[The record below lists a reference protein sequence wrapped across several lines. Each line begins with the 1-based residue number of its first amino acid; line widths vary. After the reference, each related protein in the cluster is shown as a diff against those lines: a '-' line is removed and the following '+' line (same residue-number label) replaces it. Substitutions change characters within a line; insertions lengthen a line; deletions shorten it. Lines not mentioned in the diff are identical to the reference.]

1 MKVFAH
7 GQGDGAKA
15 VNYVIDPK
23 RKGREESPPEVLR
36 GDPEIVRMVI
46 GSTDRKWKYTSG
58 VLSWAPE
65 DQVSPETEKKIME
78 DFEKTA
84 FAGMEPDQY
93 SVLWVRHSHAG
104 HHEMHF
110 IIPRTE
116 LTQDKAMNACPPGW
130 QKQYDVWRDL
140 WNERMEWARPDDPKR
155 ARVAQPGKEIQFDSK
170 NKRAELKQQITDY
183 LAQGIS
189 KGVYQN
195 RDDLIEG
202 LENVGFSIPR
212 KGKNYITLESSQDG
226 QRIRMKGG
234 IYAASWRADKQ
245 IERAGELTVAGNGAS
260 RAGRISRLERELEEV
275 RRSRA
280 EYNQKRYGR
289 STAKIEKEAVRNFGL
304 SLEAKF
310 TGKFP
315 IRFAASHSVG
325 LHNRILRLEN
335 QGESRGLSNNQHTNS
350 KPEEEYK
357 QNYRMEDQ
365 RISDRESKISGFPQ
379 GNEAGNSPDKQRP
392 ASRFIKEVDYERV
405 KSELI
410 GGPSQNR
417 EGAKP
422 KVKRTGRE
430 NCRADKGG
438 SRLPGLA
445 ERLGKSLERVGAV
458 VGAFGRLVGRAKMK
472 SKGLAASCRKS
483 SKMWM

>member
-1 MKVFAH
+1 MYMKVFVH

-36 GDPEIVRMVI
+36 GDPEIVRKVI

-84 FAGMEPDQY
+84 FAGMDPDQY

-202 LENVGFSIPR
+202 MEKAGFSIPR

-260 RAGRISRLERELEEV
+260 RAERISRLERKLEEV
-275 RRSRA
+275 RRNRV
-280 EYNQKRYGR
+280 EYNKKRYGR
-289 STAKIEKEAVRNFGL
+289 STAKVEKEAVRNLGI

-310 TGKFP
+310 AGKFP

-335 QGESRGLSNNQHTNS
+335 QRESRGVKRNQHTNNKS
-350 KPEEEYK
+350 EEEYK
-357 QNYRMEDQ
+357 QIYSMENQ
-365 RISDRESKISGFPQ
+365 RIPNRESKISGLPQ
-379 GNEAGNSPDKQRP
+379 GNEAGNSPDQQRS

-405 KSELI
+405 ESELI

-422 KVKRTGRE
+422 QIKRAGQE
-430 NCRADKGG
+430 YCRADRRG

-445 ERLGKSLERVGAV
+445 ERLGKSLERVGEV
-458 VGAFGRLVGRAKMK
+458 VRKIVRLMDRKRLK
-472 SKGLAASCRKS
+472 SKVMGR
-483 SKMWM
+483 

>member
-36 GDPEIVRMVI
+36 GDPEIVRKVI

-65 DQVSPETEKKIME
+65 DKVSPETEKKVME

-116 LTQDKAMNACPPGW
+116 LTQDKAMNPCPPGW

-140 WNERMEWARPDDPKR
+140 WNERKDWARPDDPKR
-155 ARVAQPGKEIQFDSK
+155 ARIVQPGKAIQFSNNSK
-170 NKRAELKQQITDY
+170 AELKDQITNY
-183 LAQGIS
+183 LALGIS
-189 KGVYQN
+189 KGVYQT

-202 LENVGFSIPR
+202 LKNTGFSIPR
-212 KGKNYITLESSQDG
+212 KGKNYITLESPQDG

-260 RAGRISRLERELEEV
+260 RTERISRLERKLEEV
-275 RRSRA
+275 RRNRA
-280 EYNQKRYGR
+280 EYNKRRYGR
-289 STAKIEKEAVRNFGL
+289 TTAKVEKEAVRNFGL

-310 TGKFP
+310 AGKFP
-315 IRFAASHSVG
+315 IRFTASHSVG
-325 LHNRILRLEN
+325 LHNRILRMEN
-335 QGESRGLSNNQHTNS
+335 QSESCGINKNQYTNS
-350 KPEEEYK
+350 KSEEEYK
-357 QNYRMEDQ
+357 QIFSMEDQ
-365 RISDRESKISGFPQ
+365 RTPDRESKISGLPQ
-379 GNEAGNSPDKQRP
+379 GIEAGNNPDKQRP

-405 KSELI
+405 ESELI

-417 EGAKP
+417 KRAKP
-422 KVKRTGRE
+422 QVKRAGRE
-430 NCRADKGG
+430 NCRIDKGG
-438 SRLPGLA
+438 PRLPGLA

-458 VGAFGRLVGRAKMK
+458 VGAFGRLVEKSRQRLK
-472 SKGLAASCRKS
+472 SKGVVGNIKRFSG
-483 SKMWM
+483 M

>member
-1 MKVFAH
+1 MYMKVFAH

-212 KGKNYITLESSQDG
+212 KGKNYITLESPQDG

-245 IERAGELTVAGNGAS
+245 VERAGEITVAGNGAS
-260 RAGRISRLERELEEV
+260 RTGRISRLERELEEV
-275 RRSRA
+275 RSSRA

-289 STAKIEKEAVRNFGL
+289 TTEKVEKEGVRNFGL

-310 TGKFP
+310 AGKFP
-315 IRFAASHSVG
+315 IRFAASHSFG

-335 QGESRGLSNNQHTNS
+335 QGESRGVNNHQHTNS

-357 QNYRMEDQ
+357 QIYSMEDQ
-365 RISDRESKISGFPQ
+365 RLPDRESKISGFPQ
-379 GNEAGNSPDKQRP
+379 GNEVGNNTHRERKSC
-392 ASRFIKEVDYERV
+392 AFTKEVDYERV

-422 KVKRTGRE
+422 QIKRAGQE
-430 NCRADKGG
+430 DCRADKGG

-445 ERLGKSLERVGAV
+445 ERLGKSLKRVGAV
-458 VGAFGRLVGRAKMK
+458 VGAFARLVGRKRAKNKEM
-472 SKGLAASCRKS
+472 RR
-483 SKMWM
+483 